1 VFGLRENEKITRGE
15 LARGK
20 ETVMEGRRGVLWFV
34 FGKAKEGRTAL
45 V

>member
-1 VFGLRENEKITRGE
+1 MKKNHQGG

-20 ETVMEGRRGVLWFV
+20 ETVMEGRMGVLWFV